1 MSGCVESDDSQRGK
15 LGRQVVCASRGTS
28 AGHLPST
35 RAYPAHWIAK
45 RGHSRARAH
54 ACTGPARI
62 EVAYFGAIGGGV
74 HVHTRRLGLL
84 WGGRAL
90 VRLPQTVSTGT
101 SGAYWVSVVQRG
113 AGNKQEAT
121 LPCGEDKSTSRV
133 RQRGAQGPCLPL
145 PAVACDLT
153 SAARGSSQSVFP
165 AAWSPCPCL
174 REQLQRLREHWGGR
188 VRI

>member
-1 MSGCVESDDSQRGK
+1 MAVASSGFGPVMSGCLESNDSQREK

-45 RGHSRARAH
+45 RGHSRARAR

-101 SGAYWVSVVQRG
+101 SGAYCTKGGWKQAGSNPALRRG
-113 AGNKQEAT
+113 QV
-121 LPCGEDKSTSRV
+121 D
-133 RQRGAQGPCLPL
+133 
-145 PAVACDLT
+145 VACESAWRAGAVLT
-153 SAARGSSQSVFP
+153 ASCRRLRPDIGSTRNSVFP
-165 AAWSPCPCL
+165 
-174 REQLQRLREHWGGR
+174 LQCTLP
-188 VRI
+188 